1 MDLTRILDEL
11 KPHAIL
17 HDALQDRFH
26 EVLVESPSLSEV
38 SAEREED
45 EAKRQDHQDAIFN
58 IEEMITKMNY
68 YQEGVVLLQTLKEVS
83 KSGNLL
89 ASSVVSKIT
98 RLDSQIEEYLK
109 SKLDYE
115 DINSMC
121 TELQQD
127 MLHITRSLAQAQES
141 SSTSST
147 TTIATKPEIVV
158 NSKISR
164 LKVSLPKYDG
174 SPQEWRRFLEL
185 FTTVIE
191 KDSTLRDSEKTCLL
205 LESMDTP
212 ETKEVVKAVSVACN
226 SYNTAIK
233 ALQKK
238 YGRPRTIANE
248 HLKFLTKKSTFGYN
262 RKDLTYIYETW
273 STHIHGL
280 KHTSAYETTNLLAM
294 MLESQFDRELAHE
307 WALAS
312 ADTDAP

>member
-1 MDLTRILDEL
+1 
-11 KPHAIL
+11 
-17 HDALQDRFH
+17 
-26 EVLVESPSLSEV
+26 
-38 SAEREED
+38 
-45 EAKRQDHQDAIFN
+45 
-58 IEEMITKMNY
+58 MITKMNY
-68 YQEGVVLLQTLKEVS
+68 YQEIVILLQTLKEVS

-98 RLDSQIEEYLK
+98 RLDSQIELYLK
-109 SKLDYE
+109 STLDYIYDE

-158 NSKISR
+158 NSRTSR

-174 SPQEWRRFLEL
+174 SPLEWRRFLEL

-212 ETKEVVKAVSVACN
+212 ETKEVVKAASVGCN

-233 ALQKK
+233 VLQKK

-248 HLKFLTKKSTFGYN
+248 HIKFLTKRSTFGYN
-262 RKDLTYIYETW
+262 RKDLTCIYETW
-273 STHIHGL
+273 STHTHGL
-280 KHTSAYETTNLLAM
+280 
-294 MLESQFDRELAHE
+294 
-307 WALAS
+307 
-312 ADTDAP
+312 